1 MTRACASSRG
11 SKRVTLLLT
20 LILATG
26 CATVAKSAPA
36 PDALSDT
43 IPVSVSSIPSV
54 YGVQLRTEG
63 RAVLRDGWLYVELRS
78 GSVRTFQGTT
88 DAWDLAIRAGLATCD
103 GKGGW
108 KLVSESR
115 AARIAPLIGLSR
127 DSATI
132 DTTLRAFG
140 DTLRLDLGVP
150 HGVQMDRTWLT
161 VEVAW
166 PIQSVIADYTL
177 PASGPLAGS
186 RELGSG
192 TARNTPPRT
201 ERICRRG

>member
-1 MTRACASSRG
+1 MTGASG
-11 SKRVTLLLT
+11 SIRDMKRVALLPTLF
-20 LILATG
+20 LAAG
-26 CATVAKSAPA
+26 CATVAASAPTADA
-36 PDALSDT
+36 PTDT
-43 IPVSVSSIPSV
+43 IPVSASSLRSA
-54 YGVQLRTEG
+54 YGVQLRLDG

-78 GSVRTFQGTT
+78 GSVRTYQGTT
-88 DAWDLAIRAGLATCD
+88 DAWDLAVRAGLAACD

-132 DTTLRAFG
+132 DTTLRAFA

-150 HGVQMDRTWLT
+150 RGVQMDRTWLT

-177 PASGPLAGS
+177 TASGQLTGS
-186 RELGSG
+186 REPERAPVQ
-192 TARNTPPRT
+192 TTPPKT
-201 ERICRRG
+201 ERICRRA